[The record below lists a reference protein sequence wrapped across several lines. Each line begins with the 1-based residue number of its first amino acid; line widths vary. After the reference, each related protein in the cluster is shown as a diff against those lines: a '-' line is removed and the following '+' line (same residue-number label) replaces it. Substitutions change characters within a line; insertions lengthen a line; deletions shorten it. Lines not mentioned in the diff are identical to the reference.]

1 VVEGLMEVQVLSQL
15 AGTGVVGVLLVLS
28 LLALRHKDR
37 ELKNEQQARIE
48 DAKAYLNL
56 AMSLQSQV
64 IVAVNKLSEIVD
76 AWERRDE
83 ERERVAVEASAKR
96 AR

>member
-1 VVEGLMEVQVLSQL
+1 MEVEVMEVQVLSQL

-37 ELKNEQQARIE
+37 ELKLEQQARIE

-83 ERERVAVEASAKR
+83 ERERVATEATAKR

>member
-1 VVEGLMEVQVLSQL
+1 MENQVLSQL
-15 AGTGVVGVLLVLS
+15 ASTGVVGVLLVLS

-37 ELKNEQQARIE
+37 EMTMEKQARID

-56 AMSLQSQV
+56 AMSLQQQV

-83 ERERVAVEASAKR
+83 EREAR
-96 AR
+96 AEVSIRQRKGAP

>member
-1 VVEGLMEVQVLSQL
+1 MEVQVLSQL

-37 ELKNEQQARIE
+37 ELKLEQQARIE

-83 ERERVAVEASAKR
+83 ERERVATEATAKR